1 MVNSNPPASE
11 PGTAPGDLAGQNDAA
26 TDADE
31 LRGECVTPAES
42 AGRDSDPL
50 DNSADPVVVVAAL
63 RNELEQVRADNES
76 QREQAL
82 RAVAEADNVR
92 KRAQRDLDKAHKF
105 ALERFVTELL
115 PVKDS
120 LELGLAAARDSA
132 NVDDLIE
139 GTQMTLRM
147 LCTAIEKFGVREIH
161 PVGEPFDPQLHQA
174 MTTRDADGQP
184 AGTVLE
190 VVQKG
195 YSLNE
200 RLVRPAMV
208 VVSK

>member
-1 MVNSNPPASE
+1 MVNNNPPTPESSATPEDLLE
-11 PGTAPGDLAGQNDAA
+11 PSPT
-26 TDADE
+26 TVADE
-31 LRGECVTPAES
+31 ARGEFVAADES
-42 AGRDSDPL
+42 ASVYDA
-50 DNSADPVVVVAAL
+50 SADPAAVVAAL
-63 RNELEQVRADNES
+63 RNELEQLRTENES

-82 RAVAEADNVR
+82 RAVAESDNVR
-92 KRAQRDLDKAHKF
+92 KRAQRDLENAHKF
-105 ALERFVTELL
+105 ALERFVNELL

-120 LELGLAAARDSA
+120 LELGLAAAQDSA
-132 NVDDLIE
+132 NLDGLIE

-147 LCTAIEKFGVREIH
+147 LSTAVEKFGVREVA
-161 PVGEPFDPQLHQA
+161 PVGEPFDPQVHQA

-195 YSLNE
+195 YLLND

>member
-1 MVNSNPPASE
+1 MVNNEPPSSE
-11 PGTAPGDLAGQNDAA
+11 SGAAPEDEFATSDAA
-26 TDADE
+26 GMAE
-31 LRGECVTPAES
+31 SRRGEQENPTAHS
-42 AGRDSDPL
+42 AQHET
-50 DNSADPVVVVAAL
+50 ATDPVAVAQAL
-63 RNELEQVRADNES
+63 RNELEKALAANEA

-82 RAVAEADNVR
+82 RAVAESDNVR
-92 KRAQRDLDKAHKF
+92 KRAQRDLENAHKF
-105 ALERFVTELL
+105 ALERFVNELL

-120 LELGLAAARDSA
+120 LELGLAAAKDSA
-132 NVDDLIE
+132 NLEDLIE

-147 LCTAIEKFGVREIH
+147 LATAVEKFGVREIA

-174 MTTRDADGQP
+174 MTTREADGQP

-195 YSLNE
+195 YLLND

>member
-1 MVNSNPPASE
+1 MVNDTPPTSAANGAADDVPAPSDDLNIFEASAE
-11 PGTAPGDLAGQNDAA
+11 Q
-26 TDADE
+26 DE
-31 LRGECVTPAES
+31 TLSEV
-42 AGRDSDPL
+42 
-50 DNSADPVVVVAAL
+50 SADPVAVVAAL
-63 RNELEQVRADNES
+63 RVELEQMRTEHEA

-82 RAVAEADNVR
+82 RAVAESDNVR
-92 KRAQRDLDKAHKF
+92 KRAQRDLENAHKF
-105 ALERFVTELL
+105 ALDRFVNELL

-120 LELGLAAARDSA
+120 LELGLGAAQDSA
-132 NVDDLIE
+132 NLEDLIA

-147 LCTAIEKFGVREIH
+147 FATAVEKFGVRELA

-174 MTTRDADGQP
+174 MTTRDGADGQAP
-184 AGTVLE
+184 GTVLE

-195 YSLNE
+195 YLLND